1 MRLNRNCVL
10 ILLRLATSTI
20 LGTKVTAG
28 CLVFFGLTVPI
39 RWLLLGLLIS
49 VVALVLVAGAVV
61 RYIRR
66 HRNLPAAPEL
76 AAKER
81 RGEE

>member
-1 MRLNRNCVL
+1 M
-10 ILLRLATSTI
+10 
-20 LGTKVTAG
+20 
-28 CLVFFGLTVPI
+28 TVPI

-49 VVALVLVAGAVV
+49 LGALLLVAGAAV

-66 HRNLPAAPEL
+66 QRKPQDEPEPV
-76 AAKER
+76 AKER

>member
-1 MRLNRNCVL
+1 MGRIQNPRIDFVEVGKPG
-10 ILLRLATSTI
+10 RFDVVDGE
-20 LGTKVTAG
+20 GT
-28 CLVFFGLTVPI
+28 LVFFGMTVPI

-49 VVALVLVAGAVV
+49 LGALLLVAGAAV

-66 HRNLPAAPEL
+66 QRKPQDEPEPV
-76 AAKER
+76 AKER